1 MMLAGSGMPEESCV
15 VFICDP
21 AFAQISLQILQIVF
35 FFHSFCFSVLLCFK
49 MG

>member
-21 AFAQISLQILQIVF
+21 AFAQISLQILQIDF
-35 FFHSFCFSVLLCFK
+35 FFFSRFLFLRTLMF
-49 MG
+49 

>member
-35 FFHSFCFSVLLCFK
+35 FFSFFLFLSTLMF
-49 MG
+49 